1 MRSEFMRSGWGM
13 KDVHMSLE
21 SDHTNIAFGL
31 SPLFIPGKRE
41 ISSKG
46 LLASST
52 PGTYLEAQKCTVEF
66 GVLHLLSQV

>member
-1 MRSEFMRSGWGM
+1 M

-21 SDHTNIAFGL
+21 SDHTNIAFRL

-52 PGTYLEAQKCTVEF
+52 PDTYLGAQKCTVVF
-66 GVLHLLSQV
+66 GVLYLLSQV

>member
-1 MRSEFMRSGWGM
+1 MRNEFMRPGWGM

-52 PGTYLEAQKCTVEF
+52 PDTFGGTKM
-66 GVLHLLSQV
+66 HS